1 MRWEVEGRFKKEG
14 TYVYLWLIH
23 VDVWQRLTQYCKA
36 ITLQLKINNNNNKK
50 DGTRQREHGQEG
62 KVRGQGRNRKSPWPV
77 QASLQPCSPAL
88 TPLPPHPCLLSLLR
102 KERQEEE
109 TRKREENKKCIKE
122 KMEKKKT
129 ASKREGFND
138 LCTALKVRKRKKI
151 STKITL
157 HA

>member
-1 MRWEVEGRFKKEG
+1 MKVKSYIVIFHFLFHYGLSQDSEYDSLCCTVGPCC
-14 TYVYLWLIH
+14 LS
-23 VDVWQRLTQYCKA
+23 QYCKA

-102 KERQEEE
+102 KERQARRDQKEG
-109 TRKREENKKCIKE
+109 RKQKMYKE
-122 KMEKKKT
+122 KMGKKKLP
-129 ASKREGFND
+129 AKEKVLMIF
-138 LCTALKVRKRKKI
+138 AL
-151 STKITL
+151 L
-157 HA
+157 